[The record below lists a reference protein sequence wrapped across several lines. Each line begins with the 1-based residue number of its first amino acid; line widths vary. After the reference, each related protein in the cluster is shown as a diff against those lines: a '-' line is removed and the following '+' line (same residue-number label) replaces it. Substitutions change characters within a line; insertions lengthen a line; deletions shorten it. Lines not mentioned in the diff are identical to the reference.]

1 MINDLLQ
8 ATMII
13 SLFSAMIRIATP
25 VIFAALGELIAE
37 RAGVMNLGVEGMM
50 LTGAFV
56 GFIVF
61 DKTNS
66 IMPAV
71 LLAMLAGGLM
81 ASIMAFMAVSLKLNQ
96 TVVGLGLNLLASG
109 LTFYLYRI
117 SYEVEGT
124 FRIPRIAT
132 LHNIEIPILSKIPM
146 LGPILFNQ
154 NIMTYVALLMVPAIW
169 FVIYRTKLG
178 LLIRG
183 LGEYPRAVDV
193 KGISVNKYR
202 YLAVVFGGLMAGLGG
217 SYLTVGSSGLF
228 VQEISAGRGWLA
240 IVIVIA
246 GNWQPGR
253 ILLAS
258 LIFALLDAFQLQIQA
273 VGVQIPYQILL
284 AMPYVFA
291 ILVLMGSRAK
301 SVPPGSLGEPY
312 SRE

>member
-1 MINDLLQ
+1 MSEFLQ
-8 ATMII
+8 ATMLI
-13 SLFSAMIRIATP
+13 SLLSMMLRISTP
-25 VIFAALGELIAE
+25 VLLAALGELVTE
-37 RAGVMNLGVEGMM
+37 RSGVMNLGVEGIM

-56 GFIVF
+56 GFVVAE
-61 DKTNS
+61 KTGS
-66 IMPAV
+66 FPLAV
-71 LLAMLAGGLM
+71 VAALLGGGLM
-81 ASIMAFMAVSLKLNQ
+81 GALMAFLSVSLKLNQ

-117 SYEVEGT
+117 SYVVEGD
-124 FRIPRIAT
+124 FEIPRIET
-132 LHNIEIPILSKIPM
+132 FQNIEIPLLSKIPF
-146 LGPILFNQ
+146 LGPILFDQ
-154 NIMTYVALLMVPAIW
+154 NILTYFALLMVPVIW
-169 FVIYRTKLG
+169 FFFYRTRFG

-193 KGISVNKYR
+193 KGVSVDKFR
-202 YLAVVFGGLMAGLGG
+202 YLAVIFGGMMAGLGG
-217 SYLTVGSSGLF
+217 SFLTLGSSGIF

-258 LIFALLDAFQLQIQA
+258 LIFALLDAFQLQVQA
-273 VGVQIPYQILL
+273 IGVQIPYQLLL
-284 AMPYVFA
+284 ALPYVFA
-291 ILVLMGSRAK
+291 ILALMGSRAR

>member
-1 MINDLLQ
+1 MLNDLLQ
-8 ATMII
+8 ATMLV

-25 VIFAALGELIAE
+25 VLFAALGELIAE

-61 DKTNS
+61 DKTDS
-66 IMPAV
+66 VLSSV
-71 LLAMLAGGLM
+71 LLAMIAGGMM

-109 LTFYLYRI
+109 LTFYIYRI
-117 SYEVEGT
+117 SYEIEGT
-124 FRIPRIAT
+124 LEIPRIET
-132 LHNIEIPILSKIPM
+132 LQNIEIPLLSKIPF

-154 NIMTYVALLMVPAIW
+154 NIMTYIALLLVPVIW
-169 FVIYRTKLG
+169 FVIYRTRLG

-202 YLAVVFGGLMAGLGG
+202 YLAVVFGGMMAGLGG
-217 SYLTVGSSGLF
+217 SFLTIGSSGLF

-253 ILLAS
+253 ILLAT

-284 AMPYVFA
+284 AMPYIFA

-301 SVPPGSLGEPY
+301 SIPPGSLGEPY

>member
-8 ATMII
+8 ATMIV
-13 SLFSAMIRIATP
+13 SLFSAMIRVATP
-25 VIFAALGELIAE
+25 VLFAALGELIAE
-37 RAGVMNLGVEGMM
+37 RSGVMNLGVEGMM

-56 GFIVF
+56 GFIVV
-61 DKTNS
+61 DKTDLV
-66 IMPAV
+66 MMAV
-71 LLAMLAGGLM
+71 VAAIVAGGLM
-81 ASIMAFMAVSLKLNQ
+81 ALIMSFMAVSLKLNQ

-117 SYEVEGT
+117 SYEIEGT
-124 FRIPRIAT
+124 LEIPRIET
-132 LHNIEIPILSKIPM
+132 LQNIEIPLFSKIPM

-154 NIMTYVALLMVPAIW
+154 NIMTYIALLLVPVIW
-169 FVIYRTKLG
+169 FVIYKTRLG
-178 LLIRG
+178 LLLRG

-202 YLAVVFGGLMAGLGG
+202 YLAVIFGGMMAGLGG
-217 SYLTVGSSGLF
+217 SFLTIGSSGLF

-291 ILVLMGSRAK
+291 ILVLMGSRAR

>member
-13 SLFSAMIRIATP
+13 SLFSATIRIATP

-61 DKTNS
+61 DNTNS
-66 IMPAV
+66 IISAV

-124 FRIPRIAT
+124 LEIPRIAT

-146 LGPILFNQ
+146 LGPVLFNQ
-154 NIMTYVALLMVPAIW
+154 NIMTYVAFLMVPAIW

-202 YLAVVFGGLMAGLGG
+202 YLAVVFGGMMAGLGG
-217 SYLTVGSSGLF
+217 SFLTVGSSGLF

-258 LIFALLDAFQLQIQA
+258 LIFAMLDAFQLQIQA

>member
-8 ATMII
+8 ATMLV
-13 SLFSAMIRIATP
+13 SLFSAMIRISTP
-25 VIFAALGELIAE
+25 VLFAALGELVAE

-56 GFIVF
+56 GFIVV
-61 DKTNS
+61 DKTNLV
-66 IMPAV
+66 IPAIV
-71 LLAMLAGGLM
+71 AAILAGGMMALIMSLM
-81 ASIMAFMAVSLKLNQ
+81 SISLKLNQ

-117 SYEVEGT
+117 SYEIEGT
-124 FRIPRIAT
+124 LEIPRIET
-132 LHNIEIPILSKIPM
+132 LQNIEIPLLSKIPM
-146 LGPILFNQ
+146 LGQILFNQ
-154 NIMTYVALLMVPAIW
+154 NIMTYAALLLVPVIW
-169 FVIYRTKLG
+169 FVIYKTRLG

-202 YLAVVFGGLMAGLGG
+202 YLAVVFGGMMAGLGG
-217 SYLTVGSSGLF
+217 AFLTIGSSGLF

-246 GNWQPGR
+246 GNWKPGR
-253 ILLAS
+253 IMFAS

-301 SVPPGSLGEPY
+301 SIPPGSLGEPY

>member
-1 MINDLLQ
+1 MFNDFFQ
-8 ATMII
+8 AAMMI
-13 SLFSAMIRIATP
+13 SLLSMMLRISTP
-25 VIFAALGELIAE
+25 VLLAALGELVAE
-37 RAGVMNLGVEGMM
+37 RSGVMNLGVEGIM

-56 GFIVF
+56 GFVVAE
-61 DKTNS
+61 KTGSFPWAILAS
-66 IMPAV
+66 I
-71 LLAMLAGGLM
+71 LAGGLM
-81 ASIMAFMAVSLKLNQ
+81 GVLMSFMSVSLKLNQ

-117 SYEVEGT
+117 SYVVDGDFE
-124 FRIPRIAT
+124 IPRIEVFQ
-132 LHNIEIPILSKIPM
+132 NIEIPLLSKIPF

-154 NIMTYVALLMVPAIW
+154 NILTYFALLMVPAIW
-169 FVIYRTKLG
+169 FFLYRTRHG

-193 KGISVNKYR
+193 KGVSVDKFR
-202 YLAVVFGGLMAGLGG
+202 YLAVAFGGMMAGLGG
-217 SYLTVGSSGLF
+217 AFLTLGSSGIF
-228 VQEISAGRGWLA
+228 VQEMSAGRGWLA

-258 LIFALLDAFQLQIQA
+258 LIFALLDAFQLQVQA
-273 VGVQIPYQILL
+273 IGVQIPYQILL
-284 AMPYVFA
+284 ALPYVFA
-291 ILVLMGSRAK
+291 ILALMGSRAR